1 MKKDDFLNSIEEI
14 LSIPKNS
21 LLEDDILEY
30 FQDWDSIAFFELSVL
45 IDKEFNLKVKP
56 EDIKKFIS
64 VRDILK
70 SVGF

>member
-1 MKKDDFLNSIEEI
+1 MKKDSFLNSIEEI

-21 LLEDDILEY
+21 LLEDDILEH

>member
-1 MKKDDFLNSIEEI
+1 MKKDNFLNSIEEI
-14 LSIPKNS
+14 LSIPKDS
-21 LLEDDILEY
+21 LSEDDILES

-56 EDIKKFIS
+56 EDIKNFVS